1 MKLEEEIK
9 QSKFRNEYHKLAVN
23 IMYSYGWLMNL
34 QAKLFVKYDIT
45 GNQYNILRILRGQ
58 YPNPANVNLLK
69 ERMVDKMSDASRLV
83 ERLRV
88 KKYVQR
94 ESCPNDRRRV
104 NVSITQ
110 KGLDVLAEIDKL
122 NDRYDAFFKNLSI
135 EESKVINDLLD
146 TMRG

>member
-9 QSKFRNEYHKLAVN
+9 QSKFRNEKHKLAVN
-23 IMYSYGWLMNL
+23 IIYSYSWLMNK
-34 QAKLFVKYDIT
+34 QTELFAEHDIT

-58 YPNPANVNLLK
+58 HPKPATVNLLK
-69 ERMVDKMSDASRLV
+69 ERMVDKMSDTSRLV

-94 ESCPNDRRRV
+94 ELCPNDRRRV

-135 EESKVINDLLD
+135 EDSKVINELLD
-146 TMRG
+146 KMRG